1 MISQTNTSSARAVVI
16 GMVPTRYKVILP
28 FLSQLYPSKASSG
41 IIESSQY
48 DATTHEL
55 RLVPLANGSKV
66 IIENISEE
74 NLEILMAFV
83 KQLLHYDAITTYRY
97 ADAVLTLTGRSEGE
111 SVEE

>member
-1 MISQTNTSSARAVVI
+1 
-16 GMVPTRYKVILP
+16 MVPTRYKVILP